1 MVASTPPGE
10 GVSSLPPTL
19 CTRSRISTPGC
30 GKAPRGL
37 LAPSGV
43 PGLCTWL
50 RVHRVPGRDSGD
62 LVDPF
67 MHAGTYPARHL
78 ATLRESELLPA
89 FSGASPGW
97 TRGSRTASGQD
108 SAPVHTLSGSRGP
121 VFLLNS
127 RVPLVTATCG
137 PRGKPQDHR
146 HPFSRS
152 YGANL
157 PSSLARVTPICLGL
171 LTQGHLCRFSV
182 RSRGLLPSSLF
193 TGPRSRGNPPNGGP
207 VPSSPG
213 SRHDGTPRASTVG
226 WGMPPL
232 PLSRGVRSWACV
244 AASVPPRRRNINRL
258 PFRWVRVTP
267 HLRTG

>member
-1 MVASTPPGE
+1 M
-10 GVSSLPPTL
+10 LPPTL
-19 CTRSRISTPGC
+19 RTRDRIPTPGC

-43 PGLCTWL
+43 PGLFTWL
-50 RVHRVPGRDSGD
+50 RVHRVPGWDSGD

-67 MHAGTYPARHL
+67 MHAGTYPAGHL

-97 TRGSRTASGQD
+97 TRGSRTASGQG
-108 SAPVHTLSGSRGP
+108 SAAVHTLSGLRPP

-137 PRGKPQDHR
+137 PRGMPQDRR

-157 PSSLARVTPICLGL
+157 PSSLARVTPDTPWASHPEAPVSVLG
-171 LTQGHLCRFSV
+171 TVAGAP
-182 RSRGLLPSSLF
+182 SRLPFPWPQESGEPAL
-193 TGPRSRGNPPNGGP
+193 NGRP
-207 VPSSPG
+207 ITPSPG
-213 SRHDGTPRASTVG
+213 SRHDGTPRVSALGWSGSST
-226 WGMPPL
+226 PPIL
-232 PLSRGVRSWACV
+232 RRQEPGLRCRNRTP
-244 AASVPPRRRNINRL
+244 AAREY
-258 PFRWVRVTP
+258 
-267 HLRTG
+267 